1 MARSRPRWLIVALLA
16 VLGVA
21 LLSFVG
27 LAAVVGLSKAVNWVS
42 YYLIPMAA
50 LLGAVFVMLAL
61 YWGVIKKLPIIKRL
75 PKGNDFSNWWK

>member
-1 MARSRPRWLIVALLA
+1 MARSRLRRLIVALLA
-16 VLGVA
+16 ALGVA

-27 LAAVVGLSKAVNWVS
+27 LAAVVGLSRAVNWVS
-42 YYLIPMAA
+42 HHFFPMAV

-61 YWGVIKKLPIIKRL
+61 YMGVVKRLPLVKRL